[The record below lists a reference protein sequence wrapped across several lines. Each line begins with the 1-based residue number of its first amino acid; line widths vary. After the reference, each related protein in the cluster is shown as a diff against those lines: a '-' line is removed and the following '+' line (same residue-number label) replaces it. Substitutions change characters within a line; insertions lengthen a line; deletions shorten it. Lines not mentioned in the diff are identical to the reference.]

1 MRIII
6 GADIVPTKSNVQLFS
21 EGKTEELIGTE
32 LMEMLTAPNT
42 YTIFNLE
49 VPLSDIQDPI
59 SKFGPNLIAPSKAI
73 EGYKALNIDLLTL
86 ANNHILDHGAQ
97 GLNATINLLDQNGIG
112 YLGAGQ
118 NINEAAKSYLFAFAN
133 KTIGVYACAEHEF
146 SIAGSETAGA
156 NPFDPLETPDHIRE
170 LKQQCDYIIVLYHG
184 GKEHYRYP
192 SPNLQKN
199 CRKLVDCGADLIV
212 CQHSHCIGC
221 EEKYKDATIIYGQG
235 NFLFDASDIE
245 YWLTSLLIQVDE
257 EMNIT
262 YIPLVKQGNGV
273 RLASGDEKQEIMNA
287 FYDRSK
293 EAATPDVLEKKYS
306 DFSKAMFDSYL
317 YRFSG
322 HKNVLFRIVNKLSGQ
337 RFWKWYLKRKY
348 RKNDLL
354 QLRNIVECEAHSELL
369 LYMLRQGVI

>member
-337 RFWKWYLKRKY
+337 RFWKWYLKRKD